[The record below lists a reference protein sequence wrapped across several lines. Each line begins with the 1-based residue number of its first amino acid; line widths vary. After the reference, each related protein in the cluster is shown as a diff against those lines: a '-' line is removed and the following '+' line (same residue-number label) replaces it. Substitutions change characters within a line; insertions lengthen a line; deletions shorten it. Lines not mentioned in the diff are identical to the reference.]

1 MMKMNSKLYALI
13 DCIDDKLIKAS
24 LNREE
29 VLAKVG
35 ADTLSGIDTND
46 YRLKSIRI
54 EDMKDE
60 VDIAE

>member
-1 MMKMNSKLYALI
+1 MKMNSKLYALI

-35 ADTLSGIDTND
+35 ADTLSDIDTND
-46 YRLKSIRI
+46 YKLKSIRI

>member
-1 MMKMNSKLYALI
+1 MKMNSKLYALI